1 MTLALRT
8 ATSRT
13 PSYAAELV
21 LGELEDG
28 FARLGYRPADGS
40 ARMQHSSPLNRV
52 MAGVVRHPVTRG
64 SCFEMGSLR
73 DNEQSVLKAS

>member
-28 FARLGYRPADGS
+28 FARLGYRPRTG
-40 ARMQHSSPLNRV
+40 PPGCNTL
-52 MAGVVRHPVTRG
+52 
-64 SCFEMGSLR
+64 SLLTKSWR
-73 DNEQSVLKAS
+73 AWSGTP